1 MGWLID
7 KLGRRDFVKCLGMAV
22 SATSGCTRHSSSNTS
37 SDGSTTKLE
46 FDLRRRDP
54 ASGKIIVSTERLDP
68 GKVGI
73 VVVDMWNYHW
83 CRTCLPRAGALVPR
97 MNAAFDRARSLG
109 MQIIFLPT
117 DVILAYEF
125 HPQRQ
130 AVLALPQQPLPQRL
144 NLNPPNA
151 IYPDY
156 RYCECGPG
164 PQCQQNYGWTAM
176 NATLQIRDN
185 DLIANG
191 EHEVYNI
198 CVARG
203 LTHLLYAGIAT
214 NICLLGKP
222 GAASNMIRDGMKCM
236 FARDLTDAM
245 STYDLEHGLTP
256 DQGTSEAI
264 AALERSAM
272 PSIDLV
278 STLSKAGKWDQN
290 LVVDSVLVTPWGR
303 MFEDEVQVTLTSP
316 QTADGQIHYTLDG
329 TEPTA
334 SSPQYTR
341 SFIVKETCTLRAVGF
356 RRGKKITLPSQAEF
370 IRIPPGPPRADVFL
384 SDLHPVTA
392 KVGWPHNKQRGPNMN
407 RSIGGNALTVRGKKY
422 AHGLGANS
430 VTELTY
436 DLKPEYRRFVALG
449 GVDDEILGDDLG
461 RFRASYA
468 GVIFKVYVDEKLAA
482 QSPLMRIQYVPW
494 AFDVE
499 IPKGARQIKLVV
511 DDGAGGAQAL
521 ASPTYPES
529 YRDWW
534 WTDHSYMGHADWLE
548 AGFVTSS

>member
-1 MGWLID
+1 MGWMIE
-7 KLGRRDFVKCLGMAV
+7 KLGRRDFVKSLGLGLGT
-22 SATSGCTRHSSSNTS
+22 TSGASRTS
-37 SDGSTTKLE
+37 FSKGSRAELE
-46 FDLRRRDP
+46 FGLRRRDP
-54 ASGKIIVSTERLDP
+54 ASGKITGSTERLDP
-68 GKVGI
+68 RNVGI

-83 CRTCLPRAGALVPR
+83 CRTCWPRAGALVPR

-109 MQIIFLPT
+109 MQVIFLPT

-130 AVLALPQQPLPQRL
+130 AVVALPQQPLPQRL
-144 NLNPPNA
+144 KINPPNA

-164 PQCQQNYGWTAM
+164 PQCLQNYGWTAM
-176 NATLQIRDN
+176 NPTLQVREN

-264 AALERSAM
+264 AALERTAM
-272 PSIDLV
+272 PSVDLV
-278 STLSKAGKWDQN
+278 STLTKAGKWDHD
-290 LVVDSVLVTPWGR
+290 LLVDSVLVTPWGR
-303 MFEDEVQVTLTSP
+303 MFEDDVQVTLASP
-316 QTADGQIHYTLDG
+316 QTPGANIHYTLDG
-329 TEPTA
+329 TEPTK
-334 SSPQYTR
+334 SSPLYR
-341 SFIVKETCTLRAVGF
+341 HPVVVKETCTLKAAGF
-356 RRGKKITLPSQAEF
+356 RRGKQITLPSKADF
-370 IRIPPGPPRADVFL
+370 TRIPPTPPSADVFL
-384 SDLHPVTA
+384 SELYPISA
-392 KVGWPHNKQRGPNMN
+392 KIGWPYNKQKGPKINQ
-407 RSIGGNALTVRGKKY
+407 SISGHVLTVRGKTY
-422 AHGLGANS
+422 SRGLGADS
-430 VTELTY
+430 VTELIY
-436 DLKPEYRRFVALG
+436 GLRREYKRFVAQG
-449 GVDDEILGDDLG
+449 GIDDEILGDDLG

-468 GVIFKVYVDEKLAA
+468 GVVFKVYIDEMLVAR
-482 QSPLMRIQYVPW
+482 SPLMRVQYMPW
-494 AFDVE
+494 RFDVE
-499 IPKGARQIKLVV
+499 IPTGSRQIKLVI
-511 DDGAGGAQAL
+511 DDGARGEQAL

-529 YRDWW
+529 YKDWW
-534 WTDHSYMGHADWLE
+534 WTDHTYMGHADWLE
-548 AGFVTSS
+548 AGFVTST